1 MDSFFSAFLAYFVIV
16 DPIGVSLIFAALTN
30 GESAAYCR
38 KMAFRSVALS
48 TLLVLCFGFWGVALL
63 SVLGIEMES
72 FKIAG
77 GLLIFYSAFGMITQ
91 PDTDKKKEK
100 GDTYN
105 DISVF
110 PLSIPL
116 IAGPGCLTLTILLF
130 SDVREQSLSFLPLIG
145 AVLSIYAITLI
156 CFLFAKPLIQ
166 LVGKTVNNVF
176 KRLLGV
182 LLASLAIQFI
192 ADGVKGLMS

>member
-1 MDSFFSAFLAYFVIV
+1 VDSFISAFIAYFVIV
-16 DPIGVSLIFAALTN
+16 DPIGASLIFNALTS
-30 GESAAYCR
+30 GESASYCR
-38 KMAFRSVALS
+38 RMAIRSVALS

-63 SVLGIEMES
+63 GTLGIEMES

-91 PDTDKKKEK
+91 PDTDETKEK
-100 GDTYN
+100 GGEYN

-130 SDVREQSLSFLPLIG
+130 SGAREQSLSFLPLIG
-145 AVLSIYAITLI
+145 AVLSIYAITLV
-156 CFLFAKPLIQ
+156 CFLFAKPLIR
-166 LVGKTVNNVF
+166 LVGATVNNVF